1 MNPQRSRLRNLR
13 AAARAD
19 VLSLT
24 AWQVGM
30 YSAIAI
36 AQLVVFPA
44 WTGDPV
50 SVDTPVFWTVM
61 QSAMPAGFVTV
72 YPVNW
77 WLIHIGVKE
86 RM

>member
-1 MNPQRSRLRNLR
+1 M
-13 AAARAD
+13 
-19 VLSLT
+19 
-24 AWQVGM
+24 
-30 YSAIAI
+30 
-36 AQLVVFPA
+36 
-44 WTGDPV
+44 
-50 SVDTPVFWTVM
+50 FWTVM